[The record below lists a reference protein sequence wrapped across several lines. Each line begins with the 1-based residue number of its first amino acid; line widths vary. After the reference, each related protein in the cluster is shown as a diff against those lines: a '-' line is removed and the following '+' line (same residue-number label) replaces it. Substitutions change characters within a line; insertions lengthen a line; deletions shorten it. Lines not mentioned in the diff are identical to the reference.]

1 MLDPHLLILQTDLR
15 VDVAPAIYMLD
26 VSPYGGGICK
36 VDFPRGAVSELWRH
50 TEQRGSYTKF
60 QQGAGLALQELGFEP
75 EPPCGPEADNHLL
88 DSKHNFVSCTK
99 TPRDYT
105 IIYDCIELFSGFG
118 NWSKSHSEAGLRV
131 HPGMERSATGHAYDD
146 LSDKNIFLILSKLAY
161 QGAIREWHAGPPC
174 WSFGTLRRPRFRS
187 KQQPAGFDMRDP
199 VTREQTLLAIRT
211 AFLLTLALASGC

>member
-1 MLDPHLLILQTDLR
+1 
-15 VDVAPAIYMLD
+15 MLD

-36 VDFPRGAVSELWRH
+36 VDFPRGAISELWRH
-50 TEQRGSYTKF
+50 TEQRGYYTKF

-99 TPRDYT
+99 TPKDYT